1 VHGREPRRYPH
12 SKEVR
17 IVRYLVIGTAV
28 NVGVAIP
35 PQQVAQ
41 MLDTVIAPSLE
52 MLAKWEREG
61 RIHGA
66 TFAGQ
71 RANCMII
78 DAASHEEL
86 SDLLTTLP
94 FWGLLDWKITPLA
107 SYEGMAKRVREMS
120 QRLKSVGQR

>member
-1 VHGREPRRYPH
+1 
-12 SKEVR
+12 VR

-66 TFAGQ
+66 TFAGR
-71 RANCMII
+71 RANCLII
-78 DAASHEEL
+78 DAASHGEL
-86 SDLLTTLP
+86 SDLPTKLP

-107 SYEGMAKRVREMS
+107 SYEGMTKRVREMS
-120 QRLKSVGQR
+120 